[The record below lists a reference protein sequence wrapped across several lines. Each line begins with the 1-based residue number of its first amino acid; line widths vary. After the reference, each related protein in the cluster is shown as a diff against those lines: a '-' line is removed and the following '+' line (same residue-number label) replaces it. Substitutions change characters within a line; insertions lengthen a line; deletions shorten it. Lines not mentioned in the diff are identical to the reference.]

1 MQTEHEKYIRAW
13 SEQMVRIWADRIRE
27 FKAVDTGT
35 LLASVS
41 ADAPTVDGFSAEA
54 SFRFLEY
61 GMYVDAGT
69 GNGYRRGNGGNLEF
83 LGKAYRKAHKIGKAR
98 VRRPWFSR
106 SWAISRRV
114 LANKLADIMGDRFVA
129 AFDNL

>member
-13 SEQMVRIWADRIRE
+13 SDQMVKIWSDRIAR
-27 FKAVDTGT
+27 FRAVDTGR

-41 ADAPTVDGFSAEA
+41 ADVPTVDGFSAEA
-54 SFRFLEY
+54 TFRFLEY
-61 GMYVDAGT
+61 GIYVDAGT

-83 LGKAYRKAHKIGKAR
+83 LGKAYRKAHGLTRQRI
-98 VRRPWFSR
+98 RRPWFSV
-106 SWAISRRV
+106 SWAVSRRV
-114 LANKLADIMGDRFVA
+114 LADKLTLLMGDAFIA